1 MRKKRPQHIKIWQ
14 YTSIGFA
21 GLAGLI
27 FLTAVAQS
35 LLSLSWMT
43 YGFCIFIAIFASVA
57 TFICYKQQYKLQEE
71 KAELATLLDQTTERL
86 KAEKIELEQVLALTH
101 DRCCT
106 IQAQNATLQEI
117 NRRKDEFLRQTSHE
131 LRTPMNGIIGS
142 LQLLLDDL
150 CDDRE
155 EEIEMLQQAYQSSI
169 HLLTLLNQ
177 VLDLAK
183 IESGRVTV
191 EIRTVDLHSSLSAAI
206 YLQLAN
212 IRQKNLLLY
221 RKNHQNIIRVKADP
235 TKLKQVFINVIGN
248 SIKFTEKGSITI
260 STQLESRRVISSKTN
275 KPQESLM
282 AIITIQD
289 TGIGIDPSTQNRLF
303 QPFQVEDESR
313 SHPLGSTGLGL
324 VISKHLV
331 EMMGGQIKL
340 YSAGRNQGTTVEI
353 LLPLADTDT
362 DHEME
367 NEFNIIES

>member
-1 MRKKRPQHIKIWQ
+1 MRKQLQQQIKIWQ
-14 YTSIGFA
+14 YTSVGFA

-27 FLTAVAQS
+27 FLITVTQS
-35 LLSLSWMT
+35 LFSLSWMIS
-43 YGFCIFIAIFASVA
+43 GLSVLVAIAASVTA
-57 TFICYKQQYKLQEE
+57 FICYKQQYKLQEE
-71 KAELATLLDQTTERL
+71 KAELETLLAQTTEQL
-86 KAEKIELEQVLALTH
+86 KAEKVELEKLLDLTCDRCYKIQSRNLAL
-101 DRCCT
+101 
-106 IQAQNATLQEI
+106 QEM

-155 EEIEMLQQAYQSSI
+155 EEVELLQQAYQSSI

-191 EIRTVDLHSSLSAAI
+191 DIKTVDLHSSLSAAI

-212 IRQKNLLLY
+212 IRQKNLQLY
-221 RKNHQNIIRVKADP
+221 RKNYQNVVRVRADP

-248 SIKFTEKGSITI
+248 AIKFTEEGSITI
-260 STQLESRRVISSKTN
+260 TTQIESREISSKTN
-275 KPQESLM
+275 PSKEMPM
-282 AIITIQD
+282 AIVTVKD
-289 TGIGIDPSTQNRLF
+289 TGVGIDPSTQNRLF

-313 SHPLGSTGLGL
+313 CFPQGSTGLGL

-331 EMMGGQIKL
+331 EMMGGEIQL
-340 YSAGRNQGTTVEI
+340 NSLGRNQGTTVEI
-353 LLPLADTDT
+353 ILPLAQVD
-362 DHEME
+362 EELE
-367 NEFNIIES
+367 NELNLIM

>member
-1 MRKKRPQHIKIWQ
+1 MRKKLQQQIRIWQ

-27 FLTAVAQS
+27 FLTAITQS
-35 LLSLSWMT
+35 LLSFNWMIFT
-43 YGFCIFIAIFASVA
+43 LCIFVALVASVT
-57 TFICYKQQYKLQEE
+57 TFICYKQQYKLKQE
-71 KAELATLLDQTTERL
+71 KAELAILLERTTEQL
-86 KAEKIELEQVLALTH
+86 KAEKIELERVLALTH
-101 DRCCT
+101 DRCHK
-106 IQAQNATLQEI
+106 IQARNATLQEM

-155 EEIEMLQQAYQSSI
+155 EEVEMLQQAYQSSI

-191 EIRTVDLHSSLSAAI
+191 EIKTVDLHSSLSAAI

-212 IRQKNLLLY
+212 IRQKNLQLH
-221 RKNHQNIIRVKADP
+221 RKNHHNNIIRVKADP
-235 TKLKQVFINVIGN
+235 TKLKQIFINVIGN
-248 SIKFTEKGSITI
+248 AIKFTEEGSITI
-260 STQLESRRVISSKTN
+260 MTEIESRVISLKNNQN
-275 KPQESLM
+275 KEIIM
-282 AIITIQD
+282 AIVSVKD

-313 SHPLGSTGLGL
+313 SYPEGSTGLGL

-331 EMMGGQIKL
+331 EMMGGQIRLSSTGK
-340 YSAGRNQGTTVEI
+340 NQGTTVEI
-353 LLPLADTDT
+353 LLPLADTDGET
-362 DHEME
+362 E
-367 NEFNIIES
+367 NELNLT